1 MLLEKL
7 FGLDE
12 FGVAVYRAA
21 AGHRYSDIE
30 SLAEWVGR
38 PVPQVQAEVH
48 RQMQRGLLRLV
59 GDTWEAQDP
68 ALVLEAEHASER
80 VELEAS
86 RSVMVEQ
93 RAALYRSGLFADYL
107 AGRRRPGP
115 HDRVVT
121 ILDHHQI
128 LLKIAE
134 LVDSAESQ
142 VHFLLGGQSPAGP
155 GQVQYIQDLVWGMAR
170 AVERGVRVASVWAPE
185 YVAAARAASGTR
197 RLPPLGWVRQSSNVP
212 MRAVVADARAAI
224 LPVDPNNLDRGAL
237 VIEAPSLLVIITDM
251 IERIHRDAQPLAA
264 PPPAA
269 DPAVQRRQNA
279 VLALLAQG
287 HTDHVIAAELGVTI
301 RTVRRD
307 VADLYEAHNVT
318 SRFELGAVTASL
330 GLLPPI
336 ET

>member
-1 MLLEKL
+1 VQLEKL

-12 FGVAVYRAA
+12 FGIAVYRAA

-30 SLAEWVGR
+30 SLAEWVGQ
-38 PVPQVQAEVH
+38 PVERVEAEVH
-48 RQMQRGLLRLV
+48 RQLQRGLLRLV

-68 ALVLEAEHASER
+68 TLVLEAEHATER

-86 RSVMVEQ
+86 RSLMVGQ
-93 RAALYRSGLFADYL
+93 RAALYQSGLFADYL
-107 AGRRRPGP
+107 AGRRRPGAQ
-115 HDRVVT
+115 DRIVT
-121 ILDHHQI
+121 ILDQQKI
-128 LLKIAE
+128 LLKILE
-134 LVDSAESQ
+134 LVENAETQ
-142 VHFLLGGQSPAGP
+142 VHFLLGGPSPAGP
-155 GQVQYIQDLVWGMAR
+155 GQVQFIQDLVWGMAR

-197 RLPPLGWVRQSSNVP
+197 RLPSFGWVRQSTQVP
-212 MRAVVADARAAI
+212 MRAVAVDVRTAV
-224 LPVDPNNLDRGAL
+224 LPVDPDDLDRGAL
-237 VIEAPSLLVIITDM
+237 VLEAPSLLTILTDM
-251 IERIHRDAQPLAA
+251 IERIHRDAEPLAA
-264 PPPAA
+264 PAQAA

-307 VADLYEAHNVT
+307 VADLYDAHHVT

-336 ET
+336 EV